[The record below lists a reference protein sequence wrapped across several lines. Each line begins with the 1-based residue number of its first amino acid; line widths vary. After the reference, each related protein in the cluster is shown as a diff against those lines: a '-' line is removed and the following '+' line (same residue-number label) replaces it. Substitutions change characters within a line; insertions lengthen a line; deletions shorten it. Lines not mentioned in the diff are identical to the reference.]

1 METTEK
7 QSGNNYLNNRQNYD
21 LVTWMKNNQISL
33 QQHEA
38 TALRAADMASLDLG
52 FTVTEGNIRGKL
64 EQFPECRWKK
74 SRAQATE
81 SQLAERVTS
90 LERDIVSISKTLANM
105 NNILS
110 AQTSRGEFTHAGEPV
125 LNANGRLFQETR

>member
-1 METTEK
+1 MQTTEK
-7 QSGNNYLNNRQNYD
+7 QSGNNYLNDRQTYE
-21 LVTWMKNNQISL
+21 LITWIKNNQISL

-81 SQLAERVTS
+81 SQLAERVTR
-90 LERDIVSISKTLANM
+90 LERDIVTITKSLANLHSLYQRTETP
-105 NNILS
+105 NGS
-110 AQTSRGEFTHAGEPV
+110 
-125 LNANGRLFQETR
+125 GRLFEVTR